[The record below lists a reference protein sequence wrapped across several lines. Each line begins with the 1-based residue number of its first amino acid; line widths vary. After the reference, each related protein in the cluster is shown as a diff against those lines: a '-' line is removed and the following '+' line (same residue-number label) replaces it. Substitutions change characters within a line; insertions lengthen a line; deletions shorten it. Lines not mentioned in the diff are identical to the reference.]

1 MARSAKSKKV
11 SQKSAGA
18 SLLGRIG
25 TAPGWKP
32 DSSTGPIDRASKVEG
47 YRVVNGKLLSENDI
61 GVLLR
66 QAGTTAEQ
74 RERARLLAAAKK
86 LRAAGSR
93 GGSRGGRQSIPKGA
107 VAATASLQSSARARA
122 RARAKAKA
130 RARART
136 SAMKQSMHHPNVTLE
151 PQPNNLIFS
160 THTDASDKMLAI
172 YNLTLGVNS
181 ENLKRVLS
189 KIGGVEIKSVKVR
202 DLPSGSSTAT
212 VTLTRPT
219 TEELERVRKLFHN
232 AIVDGRTIQVSVVS
246 NANTSF
252 SY

>member
-1 MARSAKSKKV
+1 
-11 SQKSAGA
+11 
-18 SLLGRIG
+18 
-25 TAPGWKP
+25 
-32 DSSTGPIDRASKVEG
+32 
-47 YRVVNGKLLSENDI
+47 
-61 GVLLR
+61 
-66 QAGTTAEQ
+66 
-74 RERARLLAAAKK
+74 
-86 LRAAGSR
+86 
-93 GGSRGGRQSIPKGA
+93 
-107 VAATASLQSSARARA
+107 
-122 RARAKAKA
+122 
-130 RARART
+130 
-136 SAMKQSMHHPNVTLE
+136 MKQSMHHPNVTLE

>member
-1 MARSAKSKKV
+1 MARSAKSKSKKIN
-11 SQKSAGA
+11 QKSAGA

-25 TAPGWKP
+25 TAPGWRP
-32 DSSTGPIDRASKVEG
+32 DSSTDPVDRANKVEG
-47 YRVVNGKLLSENDI
+47 YRVVNGKLLSENDV

-66 QAGTTAEQ
+66 QAGATAEQ

-93 GGSRGGRQSIPKGA
+93 GGSRGSRQGVPRGVVTS
-107 VAATASLQSSARARA
+107 TASLQSKARA
-122 RARAKAKA
+122 RARAK
-130 RARART
+130 T
-136 SAMKQSMHHPNVTLE
+136 MKKNIHRPNVTLE
-151 PQPNNLIFS
+151 PQPNHLIFS